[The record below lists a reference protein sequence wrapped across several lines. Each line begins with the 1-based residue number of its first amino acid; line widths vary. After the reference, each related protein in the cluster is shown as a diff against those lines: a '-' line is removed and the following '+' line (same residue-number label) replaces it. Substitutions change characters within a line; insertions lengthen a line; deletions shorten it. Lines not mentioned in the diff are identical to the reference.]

1 MLIQISYKKGNKA
14 ARDHCGG
21 ALGKDLQWT
30 GVNMITIDFMQIQ
43 NSQRI
48 NEHTILNKI

>member
-21 ALGKDLQWT
+21 GAWEGLAVDWSEYDH
-30 GVNMITIDFMQIQ
+30 N
-43 NSQRI
+43 
-48 NEHTILNKI
+48 